1 MVAVL
6 LLTGQRKKA
15 RASFAAL
22 WQRCQSATSPFSL
35 HWDTE
40 VQAVPLGQRFQ
51 TVLPKSDALAST
63 EMSTK
68 KGKGRLQS
76 QFRNTQTVRSTVM
89 CYKFKKSMNT
99 TRSDTFER
107 HQIFCHFFFFLNN
120 HSLKLSL
127 KPIHRLSLDS
137 TSPKLHT
144 FPFSLHYF
152 SIPNAS
158 NSIFKNFHCSK
169 CLHSTTWLEYLG
181 LGENIHIS
189 SSMTL
194 KLEVTHSNHT
204 AVARGQDA
212 ATVEMPP
219 SQHFLS
225 LHPSIDRLH
234 Y

>member
-22 WQRCQSATSPFSL
+22 WQRCQSAISPFSL

-99 TRSDTFER
+99 TRSDTFKR
-107 HQIFCHFFFFLNN
+107 HQIFCHFFFF
-120 HSLKLSL
+120 
-127 KPIHRLSLDS
+127 
-137 TSPKLHT
+137 
-144 FPFSLHYF
+144 
-152 SIPNAS
+152 
-158 NSIFKNFHCSK
+158 FK
-169 CLHSTTWLEYLG
+169 T
-181 LGENIHIS
+181 I
-189 SSMTL
+189 
-194 KLEVTHSNHT
+194 
-204 AVARGQDA
+204 
-212 ATVEMPP
+212 TV
-219 SQHFLS
+219 SG
-225 LHPSIDRLH
+225 
-234 Y
+234 